1 MEIVGSNPVDS
12 NISIGFKVI
21 AHKAV
26 RVFGFGFDIGRRGKG
41 SCIPQQADGRLLLG
55 LPAAETGRVLIAT
68 ACLFFTG
75 GQDDLQLPVRGILD
89 GTDREVEIGF
99 YSNIHCYRCLT
110 KRWLLFSNV
119 KIRFYFGNS
128 DKMSIFAP
136 KTRKMYPLA
145 NNTRSF
151 YALENHCIKGTFFCT
166 FSSKSATGHLSP
178 NDYTQ
183 CTSEHFRRCSFTG
196 KERDE
201 ETGYGYFGARYM
213 DHELMTMWLSVDPM
227 ADKYPS
233 MSPYAYCAW
242 NPVKLVDPDGMDTI
256 YYNLYGKQ
264 LFSKTGGDDVNMMVL
279 TDKAKMDEEE
289 FKARGVHSFDLA
301 TLNIGYLDEM
311 YDYSDQNGDECYY
324 AIRGDG
330 SPTERQ
336 YGDEKHVS
344 EALFDANDWQY
355 NVHTHSKRDLMRR
368 PNDVMS
374 NTTPSED
381 KDMVGIGSKF
391 GIILGYTRRSLDA
404 GSIGRT
410 FTNSEST
417 KKTSFHYERYISFYD
432 SKGRIG
438 NSISYND
445 FKKTVKKI
453 KSGK

>member
-1 MEIVGSNPVDS
+1 MYHP
-12 NISIGFKVI
+12 
-21 AHKAV
+21 AHKA
-26 RVFGFGFDIGRRGKG
+26 KG
-41 SCIPQQADGRLLLG
+41 VNRTQ
-55 LPAAETGRVLIAT
+55 TM
-68 ACLFFTG
+68 
-75 GQDDLQLPVRGILD
+75 
-89 GTDREVEIGF
+89 
-99 YSNIHCYRCLT
+99 
-110 KRWLLFSNV
+110 
-119 KIRFYFGNS
+119 RFYPFVS
-128 DKMSIFAP
+128 
-136 KTRKMYPLA
+136 
-145 NNTRSF
+145 
-151 YALENHCIKGTFFCT
+151 
-166 FSSKSATGHLSP
+166 
-178 NDYTQ
+178 
-183 CTSEHFRRCSFTG
+183 TG

-233 MSPYAYCAW
+233 ISPYAYCAW
-242 NPVKLVDPDGMDTI
+242 NPIKLVDPDGMDTI

-289 FKARGVHSFDLA
+289 FKARGDHSFDLA
-301 TLNIGYLDEM
+301 TLDIGSLDEM
-311 YDYSDQNGDECYY
+311 YVYSDKNGDECYY

-344 EALFDANDWQY
+344 EALFDANNWQY

-391 GIILGYTRRSLDA
+391 GIILGYTRISMDA
-404 GSIGRT
+404 GSGRT
-410 FTNSEST
+410 FTTSKSP
-417 KKTSFHYERYISFYD
+417 KKPSFHYERYISFYD

-438 NSISYND
+438 NSISYNE